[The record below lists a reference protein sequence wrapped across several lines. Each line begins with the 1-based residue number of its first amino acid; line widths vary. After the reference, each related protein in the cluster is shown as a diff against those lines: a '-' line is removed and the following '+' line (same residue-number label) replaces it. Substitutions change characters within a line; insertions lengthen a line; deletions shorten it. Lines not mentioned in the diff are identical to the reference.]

1 MKTLTDSRNEL
12 LDYLQENGVSLEIIK
27 KVSKEL
33 EKQDKEFIKEILGEI
48 EKIKEVTAKDT
59 GINKEDVLIN
69 PINVKEIIKN
79 NSGFEK

>member
-1 MKTLTDSRNEL
+1 MKILTDSRNEL
-12 LDYLQENGVSLEIIK
+12 LDYLQESGVSLEIIK

-33 EKQDKEFIKEILGEI
+33 EKQDKEFVKEILDKI
-48 EKIKEVTAKDT
+48 EKIKEATAKDT